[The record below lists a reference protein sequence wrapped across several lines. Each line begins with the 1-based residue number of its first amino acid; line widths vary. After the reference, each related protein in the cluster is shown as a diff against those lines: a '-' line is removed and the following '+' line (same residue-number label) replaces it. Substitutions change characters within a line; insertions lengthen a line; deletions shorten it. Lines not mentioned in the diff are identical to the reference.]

1 MIDDEVFLRKNNE
14 IENQIKSFLD
24 EKNRLKKDDFLEK
37 TQIMIEL
44 AGSLYQSYFRANFE
58 WKVYIIK
65 NLMIELLVNTKK
77 ELQIAETPLFESS
90 KMLNFSF
97 GTPENFD
104 IRTFKKYLSMIDLD
118 KLKEFYEFI
127 K

>member
-58 WKVYIIK
+58 
-65 NLMIELLVNTKK
+65 
-77 ELQIAETPLFESS
+77 
-90 KMLNFSF
+90 
-97 GTPENFD
+97 
-104 IRTFKKYLSMIDLD
+104 
-118 KLKEFYEFI
+118 
-127 K
+127 